1 MYTGVCYSLPQAYSD
16 YSFEEL
22 ECSAHE
28 VLSEYDLFQN
38 ICILLHGCSIM
49 VYLYIET
56 LDCTIL
62 Y

>member
-28 VLSEYDLFQN
+28 IPSGTQFVLQ
-38 ICILLHGCSIM
+38 
-49 VYLYIET
+49 
-56 LDCTIL
+56 
-62 Y
+62 